1 MPRPSALPAYVVSME
16 ALFTTAAADAPAK
29 DVVRRTAMH
38 GSPDTR
44 WIDSLAASHGQ
55 KCLTFQQL
63 WSVTGNA
70 CFMLR
75 YLAAATTPKFRS
87 VIDSDT
93 LVLLGSSYLVYTV
106 CRFVSSMHYVYDNDV
121 LISTNMFVE
130 TLVSQN
136 YIKHRAAMRRL
147 YNAHHRIEDLREP
160 SNHGSLV
167 TFLLERTVVRQ
178 CMNVMSYDSSEWYD
192 CTSVYPV
199 LKGYESRIS
208 LLTSTEPAACP
219 SVALIR
225 AGWQTL
231 SGRSFQKLQMRTK
244 TARMT

>member
-1 MPRPSALPAYVVSME
+1 
-16 ALFTTAAADAPAK
+16 
-29 DVVRRTAMH
+29 
-38 GSPDTR
+38 
-44 WIDSLAASHGQ
+44 
-55 KCLTFQQL
+55 
-63 WSVTGNA
+63 
-70 CFMLR
+70 MLR

-136 YIKHRAAMRRL
+136 YIKYRAAMRRL